1 MLEVSLRANWEIIQ
15 ELRGNEDMCQA
26 LMEIMEPEISK
37 IREADAREFEKIRE
51 ADAREFE
58 KIREG
63 EARKLIS
70 CAVESFREMG
80 IGDDRIRE
88 AIMKNYRL
96 TEKEA
101 AEYLG

>member
-1 MLEVSLRANWEIIQ
+1 MLEVSLRANWEMIQ
-15 ELRGNEDMCQA
+15 ELRGDEDMCQA

-51 ADAREFE
+51 E
-58 KIREG
+58 

-70 CAVESFREMG
+70 CAVESFRDMG
-80 IGDDRIRE
+80 IGEDRIRE